1 MAAADPADKL
11 AMYGGMDPNGVMQS
25 PAGRGKT
32 PGQDERIYLGPGLMG
47 QGPFYGPGVDMSP
60 NAQFVRQ
67 ASRGTLEGSE
77 SMAYAAAKGLP
88 LQWLSSNPSKL
99 REFVNTGV
107 LRKIPG
113 FSVNMGMPE
122 ILSAWDDLLM
132 ASWGINKT
140 GMAGKNWSP
149 WDVMNSYSNSG
160 MNFGTVRRGDW
171 LYDVGTGEKVKYVGP
186 KSKTTTQKR
195 IDLSSPED
203 VKALTTQMLSE
214 LLGRAPTA
222 EELGKYKSAINAY
235 EQSNPMI
242 ATTTETLND
251 MGEVVSTSTKTEGG
265 ASEAAKSMVVTEQ
278 AKQGPEYGKYQ
289 SGTMYWGAM
298 MDLLGG

>member
-1 MAAADPADKL
+1 MAFADVTDKVEQRT
-11 AMYGGMDPNGVMQS
+11 GMNLNSVAQS
-25 PAGRGKT
+25 PGGNYGSSKG
-32 PGQDERIYLGPGLMG
+32 PSSGSKIYMGPGSGGSSYIGEAISEPMRRRMEAESNSLSYG
-47 QGPFYGPGVDMSP
+47 Q
-60 NAQFVRQ
+60 AQ
-67 ASRGTLEGSE
+67 
-77 SMAYAAAKGLP
+77 GLP
-88 LQWLSSNPSKL
+88 LQWLSTNPNKL
-99 REFVNTGV
+99 RDFVNTGV
-107 LRKIPG
+107 LRKLPG

-122 ILSAWDDLLM
+122 ILAAWDKLL
-132 ASWGINKT
+132 ATSWGINQMGAT
-140 GMAGKNWSP
+140 DRPWSP

-265 ASEAAKSMVVTEQ
+265 ASEAAKSMVVAEQ

>member
-11 AMYGGMDPNGVMQS
+11 AMYGGMDLNGVMQS
-25 PAGRGKT
+25 PAGRSKT
-32 PGQDERIYLGPGLMG
+32 PGMGEKIYLGPGSGG
-47 QGPFYGPGVDMSP
+47 QSYAGQAISEPMRRRMEAESNSMSYD
-60 NAQFVRQ
+60 Q
-67 ASRGTLEGSE
+67 AR
-77 SMAYAAAKGLP
+77 GLP
-88 LQWLSSNPSKL
+88 LSWLSSNPNKL
-99 REFVNTGV
+99 RDFVNMGV

-113 FSVNMGMPE
+113 FNVNMGMPE
-122 ILSAWDDLLM
+122 ILSAWDDMLL
-132 ASWGINKT
+132 ASWGINK
-140 GMAGKNWSP
+140 AGGGGKTWSP